1 MWQLLNFSIFNID
14 SPGISKNFMTIVQTL
29 IRSNSKQ
36 IQYNGHIESFS
47 HNPSA
52 KVMRI

>member
-1 MWQLLNFSIFNID
+1 
-14 SPGISKNFMTIVQTL
+14 MTFVV
-29 IRSNSKQ
+29 RSNSKQ
-36 IQYNGHIESFS
+36 IQHNGHIESFL